1 MFLQENFLQTK
12 ELEIQ
17 QAISMMKILVS
28 LSFFLENNS
37 RKSKIRQTKT
47 NGNTYRIIALTV
59 MEREGEVVV
68 LTEKFIEHLKDG
80 DKDNYNFFI

>member
-37 RKSKIRQTKT
+37 RKRKIRQTKT